1 MTPAEAAPERR
12 ANPHAS
18 RRGPG
23 RSIVVQLAAA
33 LLGLALLVAA
43 LGALTVWGVERALEE
58 VDAAEQSL
66 VQIENARAIEAAY
79 NRYLLAETRRR
90 LGGGGRT
97 GEHPSAGAL
106 RGALLAHRAVIAGEI
121 ESARTDEERN
131 AERREMIRANGLMS
145 LFETIE
151 TEAMFDR
158 IEGRA
163 FETGRAAQAFT
174 EGIAA
179 PRDASFRRL
188 VAEVLEDERAEAVA
202 AFQGLDRLRERLA
215 WAWGGIAFALVL
227 AAAAFALIFYR
238 GLMRPIASLAGAAE
252 ALGMGAGDARVPE
265 KLPGEFARLARRFN
279 AMAGRIEDARTRL
292 EAKVA
297 ARTAELEAANAEL
310 RAVDSARRRFFA
322 NVSHELRT
330 PVTVLLGE
338 AQLAL
343 RGGGERAALER
354 IAASGGFLR
363 RRLDDLMRLA
373 RSEDG
378 QLALRMGDADLARA
392 VDRASG
398 TARAYAAAS
407 EIALV
412 EAPLPEADF
421 TLTGDEEALTQ
432 AALALIDN
440 AIKFTPP
447 GGRVAVSLEVEA
459 DGRIGFAV
467 CDTGPGFEGDPAVL
481 FDAYAQEGTGRAAGG
496 SGLGL
501 AIVRWIAEA
510 HGGTVTATAGEAEG
524 AVVRVSL
531 PGRASRTHKNEPDD
545 GQR

>member
-1 MTPAEAAPERR
+1 MTVNDADDTPRPPA
-12 ANPHAS
+12 
-18 RRGPG
+18 PG
-23 RSIVVQLAAA
+23 RSIVVQLAGA
-33 LLGLALLVAA
+33 LLVLALLVTA

-90 LGGGGRT
+90 LGGGGGT
-97 GEHPSAGAL
+97 AEHETAGAL

-121 ESARTDEERN
+121 ESARSDAERD
-131 AERREMIRANGLMS
+131 AERREMIRANGLFS

-158 IEGRA
+158 IQGRTFA
-163 FETGRAAQAFT
+163 AGHAAQAFT
-174 EGIAA
+174 EGIVA
-179 PRDASFRRL
+179 PRDESFRGL

-202 AFQGLDRLRERLA
+202 AFQGLDQLRRMLA
-215 WAWGGIAFALVL
+215 WAWGGIAAALVL
-227 AAAAFALIFYR
+227 GAAAFAVIFYR
-238 GLMRPIASLAGAAE
+238 GLMHPIASLSGAAE
-252 ALGMGAGDARVPE
+252 ALGTGTEGARAPE
-265 KLPGEFARLARRFN
+265 GLPGEFARLAQRFN
-279 AMAGRIEDARTRL
+279 AMAGRIEEARARL
-292 EAKVA
+292 EGEVA
-297 ARTAELEAANAEL
+297 ARTAALEAANAEL
-310 RAVDSARRRFFA
+310 RAVDRARRRFFA

-343 RGGGERAALER
+343 RSTGEEREALTR

-378 QLALRMGDADLARA
+378 QLSLRMGEADLARA
-392 VDRASG
+392 LTRAAE
-398 TARAYAAAS
+398 TAQGYAAAS
-407 EIALV
+407 EITL
-412 EAPLPEADF
+412 ETAPPPPADF
-421 TLTGDEEALTQ
+421 GLEGDEEALTQ

-447 GGRVAVSLEVEA
+447 GGCVTVSLAAASDSLSFAVS
-459 DGRIGFAV
+459 
-467 CDTGPGFEGDPAVL
+467 DTGPGFEGDPAVL

-510 HGGTVTATAGEAEG
+510 HGGPVSARAGDGGG
-524 AVVRVSL
+524 AVVSFAL
-531 PGRASRTHKNEPDD
+531 PRRTAVAEA
-545 GQR
+545 GSER